1 MDAQRRDIKQDPLIA
16 QMGNTVQLQNVSIN
30 IYIKFL
36 FLRCNEDKAQAKI
49 TEKTQTEIEGKKGA
63 RSI

>member
-1 MDAQRRDIKQDPLIA
+1 MDAQSRHIKQDPLIA

-36 FLRCNEDKAQAKI
+36 FLRCNKDKAQAKI
-49 TEKTQTEIEGKKGA
+49 TEKTQTEIEGQKGA

>member
-1 MDAQRRDIKQDPLIA
+1 MDAQSRHIKQDPLIA

-36 FLRCNEDKAQAKI
+36 FLRYNKDKAQAKI
-49 TEKTQTEIEGKKGA
+49 TEKTQTEIEG
-63 RSI
+63 